1 MKTMKTRK
9 LELERGGK
17 KAHHFSS
24 SFLFFP
30 SLSQLKNKMLRPVAT
45 VLLLSLLAL
54 AAGASATEDL
64 SSGDAP
70 PIGAV
75 LIARKVCFLFSQP
88 SFDLSCES
96 PLKKK
101 SANRKYSP
109 PISLI
114 SLFTPIDNSL
124 SSPFPRLLGGTR
136 Q

>member
-1 MKTMKTRK
+1 MKGMGREREERAEKEGGNMKKMKTRK

-75 LIARKVCFLFSQP
+75 LIARKVCFFVFP
-88 SFDLSCES
+88 
-96 PLKKK
+96 
-101 SANRKYSP
+101 AIVR
-109 PISLI
+109 SLV
-114 SLFTPIDNSL
+114 
-124 SSPFPRLLGGTR
+124 
-136 Q
+136 